1 MHALFDCSIFRNI
14 AFTIF
19 LISYLAG
26 SIGCFYPIVFIPALA
41 DFNGISKTQQS
52 LLISICSA
60 VDIFG
65 RARSGLFADRG
76 IIGRKQIMI
85 IAFCICGIAN
95 CLNSFYTTFWSLTVF
110 SVIYGVIGGT
120 VFAIN
125 TSTLSE
131 IVKGEQFGQAV
142 ALMIGMQQITLGLAG
157 LLTGEIL
164 YLINTQKKIR

>member
-65 RARSGLFADRG
+65 RAGSGLFPVLNIEQSNSACMYVFKLFFFATVDAEFTLFISFSLCSACTDR
-76 IIGRKQIMI
+76 IISTVETSNK
-85 IAFCICGIAN
+85 
-95 CLNSFYTTFWSLTVF
+95 NS
-110 SVIYGVIGGT
+110 
-120 VFAIN
+120 
-125 TSTLSE
+125 
-131 IVKGEQFGQAV
+131 
-142 ALMIGMQQITLGLAG
+142 
-157 LLTGEIL
+157 LLI
-164 YLINTQKKIR
+164 

>member
-1 MHALFDCSIFRNI
+1 VNSASTIAKKNSLKTYMHALFDCSIFRNI

-65 RARSGLFADRG
+65 RAGSGLF
-76 IIGRKQIMI
+76 
-85 IAFCICGIAN
+85 
-95 CLNSFYTTFWSLTVF
+95 
-110 SVIYGVIGGT
+110 
-120 VFAIN
+120 
-125 TSTLSE
+125 
-131 IVKGEQFGQAV
+131 
-142 ALMIGMQQITLGLAG
+142 QQIITVQ
-157 LLTGEIL
+157 
-164 YLINTQKKIR
+164 LIR